1 MNWDNKRTVLSW
13 VEYCLS
19 LLQSKQRLMLQREL
33 QNKIE
38 HLEGLIES
46 EKKKRK
52 VGKYGY

>member
-1 MNWDNKRTVLSW
+1 MDWNNKRTVLSW

-38 HLEGLIES
+38 HLEGFIEK
-46 EKKKRK
+46 EAKKRK
-52 VGKYGY
+52 VGKYGH